1 MKSRAFGILAVCA
14 MVSTAHVGRV
24 FAYDTYYYV
33 DSGDHDMAAAANWR
47 LNSTTGTVP
56 ATFPPTLDTT
66 APSGNTHPL
75 LRMPTGSTLS
85 LPNNDSLTVNW
96 MTVQDANAECL
107 IDLGSASKT
116 IYLFGGSDASFWVGG
131 NTPNGQKITL
141 KSGTIQ
147 RYAGTTRRNNV
158 RLGGSTG
165 NRGALAT
172 FIADGADAR
181 LVDMAVNIDSGNV
194 LFCITNGATFHSAQG
209 NAANISTGVSN
220 AIFRVAGAG
229 SLFAMTD
236 RSKRGFMLGD
246 AAPAATPVTSG
257 GTVEVVDG
265 GVVSNIWGAIGN
277 YSGYHS
283 VLVDKGKWYA
293 CNELNIGA
301 NAKSDNNRMVVR
313 NNSRF
318 VRAEGITSAP
328 VIVGGSGHGNSLH
341 VEDSD
346 FEANA
351 LYVGYKDGASD
362 NSAVFSN
369 VRFLA
374 STTAYIGGKT
384 DNGSALYATNNSMSL
399 IDCTIG
405 SAESPSVEIV
415 VGSGVHACS
424 NRLDLVRT
432 EWYPAGAYLGVGGAS
447 GTSSVNPS
455 NQWFNVMR
463 LDDHSLVSYPVNY
476 FYFGRNGCSNRVE
489 VVNSSTL
496 VANNLQIG
504 NHAATQLRPTSGNL
518 LYVGTDS
525 LVRVASHFIVYPERA
540 RLVMEDGT
548 FRAEYV
554 INWHNYWSKTQNK
567 LVDNLN
573 DAEAD
578 GVTFDTELKFMGS
591 KPRFE
596 FTNAGRDLGFDA
608 GERLSFELPESPYAA
623 AAIYGA
629 RNVNFTNVA
638 GYSFDLSRVGQAGGK
653 YVLAEA
659 AGTLTVNAAELT
671 RMNVALPST
680 RKAKI
685 YVEGK
690 QLILKVGSTLGLTI
704 TIR

>member
-1 MKSRAFGILAVCA
+1 MKNRAFGILAVCA

-47 LNSTTGTVP
+47 LNSASGTVP
-56 ATFPPTLDTT
+56 ATFPPTLDTAT
-66 APSGNTHPL
+66 SGSTHPL

-85 LPNNDSLTVNW
+85 LPNNNSLTVNW

-116 IYLFGGSDASFWVGG
+116 IYLFGGGDASFWVGG
-131 NTPNGQKITL
+131 NYPNGQTITL

-158 RLGGSTG
+158 RLGGAPAS
-165 NRGALAT
+165 RGALAT
-172 FIADGADAR
+172 FIADGTDAH
-181 LVDMAVNIDSGNV
+181 LVDLTAVLDSGNV

-209 NAANISTGVSN
+209 SAVNIGTGVGN
-220 AIFRVAGAG
+220 AVFRVAGAG

-236 RSKRGFMLGD
+236 RNRRGFMLGD

-277 YSGYHS
+277 NSGYHS
-283 VLVDKGKWYA
+283 VLVDNGNWYA
-293 CNELNIGA
+293 CGDLSIGV

-318 VRAEGITSAP
+318 VRAAGITSAP
-328 VIVGGSGHGNSLH
+328 VTVGGSGHGNSLH

-346 FEANA
+346 FDANV
-351 LYVGYKDGASD
+351 LYVGYKDGASG

-374 STTAYIGGKT
+374 STTAYVGGKT
-384 DNGSALYATNNSMSL
+384 DNGSALYATNNSLSL
-399 IDCTIG
+399 IDCRIG
-405 SAESPSVEIV
+405 SAESPSVDIV

-432 EWYPAGAYLGVGGAS
+432 EWYPAGAYVGVGGAA
-447 GTSSVNPS
+447 GTSTINPS
-455 NQWFNVMR
+455 NQCFNVMR

-476 FYFGRNGCSNRVE
+476 FYFGRGGCSNRLE

-496 VANNLQIG
+496 VAKNLEIG
-504 NHAATQLRPTSGNL
+504 THAATQLRPTSGNQI
-518 LYVGTDS
+518 YVGEDS
-525 LVRVASHFIVYPERA
+525 LVRVTSYLTVYPERA
-540 RLVMEDGT
+540 RLVMDDGT
-548 FRAEYV
+548 IRADHV
-554 INWHNYWSKTQNK
+554 INWHNYWSKTQGK

-578 GVTFDTELKFMGS
+578 GVTFDTELKFIGS

-629 RNVNFTNVA
+629 SNVKFKNVA

-659 AGTLTVNAAELT
+659 AGTLTVNAADLT
-671 RMNVALPST
+671 RMNEALPST
-680 RKAKI
+680 RKGKI
-685 YVEGK
+685 YVDGK